1 MVQQSFLIP
10 TLITYQETETTAYA
24 LRALPGVVDV
34 LASATLHQVVVQ
46 FEEALISPAVI
57 ICHLEELG
65 FMPHLDEQA
74 NPVTNRNVG
83 IAAG

>member
-10 TLITYQETETTAYA
+10 TMITYQETETTAYA

-34 LASATLHQVVVQ
+34 LASAALHQVVVQ
-46 FEEALISPAVI
+46 FDESLISPKVI
-57 ICHLEELG
+57 IHHLEDLG

-74 NPVTNRNVG
+74 NPVTNWNVG
-83 IAAG
+83 IATG